1 MGTSKN
7 NMNFPD
13 FHPAVEQWFKK
24 QFEQATAAQLQSWPA
39 IRANRPTL
47 IAAPTGS
54 GKTLAAFLAAI
65 DELIHMGINQELEDK
80 TYVLY
85 ISPLKALSNDIQ
97 KNLQLPLNGIR
108 DELLYLGQ
116 ADIEVRAWVRT
127 GDTPQKQRVQM
138 RRQHPHILVTTPES
152 LYILL
157 SSESG
162 RAILQNV
169 RTTIIDEI
177 HALAGN
183 KRGAH
188 LMLSLERLQALC
200 LANNNPAPNR
210 IGLSATQKPL
220 DVIALFLTGGLTGEG
235 EQTDTQQT
243 STKLIDTGHV
253 RNRDLQIILP
263 DSPLEAIMSNETWEE
278 IYKKLVDLIN
288 EHNTTLI
295 FVNTRRMA
303 ERLAHQ
309 LAEFIGE
316 ENVTSHHGS
325 LAREHRLAAEQRLKA
340 GKLSALVATAS
351 LELGIDIG
359 DIDLVCQIGSPRYI
373 STFLQRVGRSGHT
386 IGGTPKGRLFPLSLD
401 DLMECAALQ
410 IACQQGDLDKINI
423 PSQPLDVLAQHIVA
437 EVASREWE
445 EKALYECLRNAYPY
459 RNLTS
464 KQFKQIIQMLAD
476 GFSTRRGRRSAYIH
490 YDAVNGRLRAR
501 RGARLTAITN
511 GGAIPDLFDYDVVLQ
526 PEGHLIGNLNEDFAF
541 ESLPGDIFQLGNI
554 SYRILKIEQGKV
566 FVQDAHGQP
575 PNIPFWFG
583 EAPGRSDEL
592 SDAVSSLRTEVAHRL
607 GDNLKLVQTW
617 LCDVQGL
624 THESAMQI
632 CNYMAVSKASLGVMP
647 SKKTIVLERFFDEV
661 GDMHLIVH
669 SPYGSRINRAWG
681 LALRKRF
688 CRKFNFE
695 LQAAANENSIVL
707 SLGPTHSF
715 PLEEV
720 SQYLHSNS
728 VRHILIQAMLDAPV
742 FATRWRWNANIALAV
757 PRFRGGKRV
766 PAQFQRSNAEDLVAV
781 VFPDQI
787 ACFENIAGEREI
799 PDHPLVEQTIHDCL
813 YDNMDIEGL
822 ESILKGIENNEI
834 TVVARDLV
842 SPSPMALEII
852 NARPYAFLDD
862 APAEERR
869 TLAIQQRR
877 HLNPQDANSMD
888 ILDIKAINRVKQEA
902 WPEASNADEI
912 HDAIVLLGF
921 VTQLE
926 LNTFAAA
933 KQINTLLKEKRV
945 TLITT
950 PDEKS
955 FWVSAERLSLFH
967 KVFPAAKLDPEIL
980 AVGNFLQKSE
990 SVETA
995 LVDIIRSRLEGLG
1008 PVSADLLSDPLGI
1021 SSDRINT
1028 CLLSLEGEG
1037 FAVRGYFTPQT
1048 DFHNQKQE
1056 WCDRRLL
1063 ARIHRYTIKTLRKEI
1078 EPVSPAVYMQFLFE
1092 WQHFKEKVEG
1102 IEALHGILQQLEGLS
1117 VPAVAWE
1124 KEILPARINHYQPEW
1139 LDQLCITG
1147 RMNWLRLH
1155 PAKTKNGDA
1164 AKPAVTPVSITPI
1177 SLIERQN
1184 IVYWDKL
1191 FADQKQTQNLSST
1204 GLKIYHLLKDKGAL
1218 FFSDIVKESGLLQ
1231 TQVEKSLGQ
1240 LVSQGLIT
1248 SDSFAGLRA
1257 LTVPSNRKPRFN
1269 NRRPKGARLYLSIEN
1284 AGRWSRIVTSQNKQ
1298 SQNEFPQE
1306 NSANMLAWDNSHLE
1320 HIAQVLLQ
1328 RYGVVFRKV
1337 LERENTLPPWRD
1349 LLYVF
1354 RRMESK
1360 GEIRGGRFV
1369 NGFSGEQFAYPG
1381 VIKLLRSKRNDTA
1394 SSYISISAADPT
1406 NLTGIITPGKRV
1418 PALTK
1423 NRILYQDGVPIAVNI
1438 GGKIEFLDQLDKAAQ
1453 WDVRN
1458 HLIKSGNPGSFMDIA
1473 TV

>member
-1 MGTSKN
+1 MTSE
-7 NMNFPD
+7 
-13 FHPAVEQWFKK
+13 FHPAVAQWFNK
-24 QFEQATAAQLQSWPA
+24 QFEKPTAAQLQSWPA

-65 DELIHMGINQELEDK
+65 DELIKMGVNQQLEDK

-97 KNLQLPLNGIR
+97 KNLQQPLNGIR

-116 ADIEVRAWVRT
+116 ADIEIRALVRT
-127 GDTPQKQRVQM
+127 GDTSQKHRAQM
-138 RRQHPHILVTTPES
+138 RRVHPHILVTTPES

-162 RAILQNV
+162 RSILKNV

-188 LMLSLERLQALC
+188 LMLSLQRLQALC
-200 LANNNPAPNR
+200 LANNNAVPNR

-220 DVIALFLTGGLTGEG
+220 DVIAHFLTGDLQEVPTKGSTSGL
-235 EQTDTQQT
+235 
-243 STKLIDTGHV
+243 KLVDTGHV
-253 RNRDLQIILP
+253 RERDLQIILP

-278 IYKKLVDLIN
+278 IYKKLVNLIN

-325 LAREHRLAAEQRLKA
+325 LAREHRLAAEHRLKA
-340 GKLSALVATAS
+340 GQLKALVATAS

-359 DIDLVCQIGSPRYI
+359 DIDLVCQMGSPRYI
-373 STFLQRVGRSGHT
+373 SAYLQRVGRSGHA
-386 IGGTPKGRLFPLSLD
+386 IGAIPKGRLFPLSLD

-410 IACQQGDLDKINI
+410 IACQNGELDKINI
-423 PSQPLDVLAQHIVA
+423 PSQPMDVLAQQIVA

-445 EKALYECLRNAYPY
+445 EAALYDCFRSAYPY
-459 RNLTS
+459 RKLSMTA
-464 KQFKQIIQMLAD
+464 FKQVIQMLAD

-511 GGAIPDLFDYDVVLQ
+511 GGAIPDLFDYDVILQ
-526 PEGHLIGNLNEDFAF
+526 PDGHFIGSLNEDFAF

-592 SDAVSSLRTEVAHRL
+592 SDAVSNLRTDVASRL
-607 GDNLKLVQTW
+607 SDDLKNVQTW
-617 LCDVQGL
+617 LRDTHGL
-624 THESAMQI
+624 SQEAVLQI
-632 CNYMAVSKASLGVMP
+632 SHYIAVTKAALGVIP
-647 SKKTIVLERFFDEV
+647 SKQTIVLERFFDEV
-661 GDMHLIVH
+661 GDMHVIVH

-720 SQYLHSNS
+720 GRYLHSNS

-799 PDHPLVEQTIHDCL
+799 PEHPLIEQTIHDCL

-822 ESILKGIENNEI
+822 EAILIGIENQNI
-834 TVVARDLV
+834 VVVARDLV

-877 HLNPQDANSMD
+877 HLDPQNASSLD
-888 ILDIKAINRVKQEA
+888 ILDINAINQVMAEA
-902 WPEASNADEI
+902 WPEVTSADEL
-912 HDAIVLLGF
+912 HDAIVMLGF
-921 VTQLE
+921 LTPLE
-926 LNTFAAA
+926 LKNLSTM
-933 KQINTLLKEKRV
+933 KDLDTLQQEKRV
-945 TLITT
+945 TLLTT
-950 PDEKS
+950 TKTTSNAKS
-955 FWVSAERLSLFH
+955 VWVSAERLALFIRL
-967 KVFPAAKLDPEIL
+967 FPEAKLCPTID
-980 AVGNFLQKSE
+980 AVMVNQQSSE
-990 SVETA
+990 SADVA

-1008 PVSADLLSDPLGI
+1008 PICVDELAEPLGI
-1021 SSDRINT
+1021 ATDRVNAS
-1028 CLLSLEGEG
+1028 LLSLEGEG
-1037 FAVRGYFTPQT
+1037 FAIRGHFTPHSAT
-1048 DFHNQKQE
+1048 YFAADMEKVE

-1078 EPVSPAVYMQFLFE
+1078 EPVSPAVYMRFLFE
-1092 WQHFKEKVEG
+1092 WHHINEKADG
-1102 IEALHGILQQLEGLS
+1102 IEALFGILQQLEGLS
-1117 VPAVAWE
+1117 IPAAAWE
-1124 KEILPARINHYQPEW
+1124 KEILPSRINHYQPEW

-1147 RMNWLRLH
+1147 RVNWLRLI
-1155 PAKTKNGDA
+1155 PAKAKSTHGENP
-1164 AKPAVTPVSITPI
+1164 KPAATPVSVTPI

-1184 IVYWDKL
+1184 IAYWDRL
-1191 FADQKQTQNLSST
+1191 IVDNKQSLTLSPT
-1204 GLKIYHLLKDKGAL
+1204 GLKIHNLLKDKGAL
-1218 FFSDIVKESGLLQ
+1218 FFSDIVTESGLLR
-1231 TQVEKSLGQ
+1231 TQVETSLAE
-1240 LVSQGLIT
+1240 LVSQGMIT

-1269 NRRPKGARLYLSIEN
+1269 NRRRPRHTRLYLSIEN
-1284 AGRWSRIVTSQNKQ
+1284 AGRWSRIIQTQKQ
-1298 SQNEFPQE
+1298 SVQE
-1306 NSANMLAWDNSHLE
+1306 DSNSFVSWDISHLE
-1320 HIAQVLLQ
+1320 HIAKILLQ

-1349 LLYVF
+1349 LLYVL
-1354 RRMESK
+1354 RRMEAR
-1360 GEIRGGRFV
+1360 GEIRGGRFIS
-1369 NGFSGEQFAYPG
+1369 GFSGEQFAYPS
-1381 VIKLLRSKRNDTA
+1381 VVKMIRKLRSKGAECR
-1394 SSYISISAADPT
+1394 YISISAADPS
-1406 NLTGIITPGKRV
+1406 NLTGIVTPGKRT
-1418 PALTK
+1418 PAITN
-1423 NRILYQDGVPIAVNI
+1423 NRILYRDGVPIAVNI
-1438 GGKIEFLDQLDKAAQ
+1438 GGKVTFLESIDQAAQ
-1453 WDVRN
+1453 WDIRN
-1458 HLIKSGNPGSFMDIA
+1458 HLLKSGNPISFMGVA